1 MFDYFYGHQS
11 EQFTFYRI
19 PKVLFIDSKFK
30 KISIEAKPLYG
41 RYNDVEF
48 NGRYNDVEFMD
59 AIMMLNLFDI
69 L

>member
-48 NGRYNDVEFMD
+48 
-59 AIMMLNLFDI
+59 I
-69 L
+69 